1 MEVHTHTHSDQV
13 NGGTSRKKWTHYLW
27 EFLMLFLAVFCGF
40 LAENLREHRVERERE
55 KQYMESLLVDLQKD
69 TTLLSSRI
77 QFRYERVMNFDTLL
91 YWLKNK
97 DLREHTGSVYL
108 AGFLA
113 PVINRFL
120 SNDGTLQQLKNAGGL
135 RLVRKKDIADSIL
148 VYDREINWVADFE
161 NWEKERFANLSVYE
175 KVFDAAVFERNLI
188 YGNGGGTLTIKLPE
202 GSPLLLSYNKND
214 LDQLY
219 NRVQMQKRVN
229 IVTISAFKALYEKAV
244 ALIILLKNRYH
255 LS

>member
-1 MEVHTHTHSDQV
+1 MEVHHHPEAIGSH
-13 NGGTSRKKWTHYLW
+13 GTRKKWAHYLW

-40 LAENLREHRVERERE
+40 LAENFREHRVERERE
-55 KQYMESLLVDLQKD
+55 KQYMESLLVDLKKD
-69 TTLLSSRI
+69 TMLLASRI
-77 QFRYERVMNFDTLL
+77 RFRNERLMNFDTLL
-91 YWLKNK
+91 YWLKSK
-97 DLREHTGSVYL
+97 DLAGHTRSVYL
-108 AGFLA
+108 AAFLA

-120 SNDGTLQQLKNAGGL
+120 SNDGTLQQLKSAGGL

-148 VYDREINWVADFE
+148 VYDRELDWVGDFE

-175 KVFDAAVFERNLI
+175 KVFDASVYERNLV
-188 YGNGGGTLTIKLPE
+188 YPNAGGSLTIKVPE
-202 GSPLLLSYNKND
+202 GNPGLLSYDRND

-229 IVTISAFKALYEKAV
+229 IVTIGAFKALYEKAI